1 MIGNYIFFSFDIVI
15 TKESLQGS
23 KKKKEKEK
31 KRNNLQVDIIN
42 NFIIS
47 RKHHVQGSSWG
58 LSHFISGDMT
68 NLEGQDIN
76 DKH

>member
-31 KRNNLQVDIIN
+31 KKEQLASGHNKQFH
-42 NFIIS
+42 NF
-47 RKHHVQGSSWG
+47 
-58 LSHFISGDMT
+58 
-68 NLEGQDIN
+68 
-76 DKH
+76 